1 MFFAHLVVSW
11 LKHGFEQ
18 EEFFHSLYAHIQT
31 KRLYTKFVLYLL
43 FIFIFIFILK
53 CHLLPEKRFR
63 NGRPVAQDVARY
75 LPNCLAASICRR
87 IASSELHAAGAYRH
101 GERQEV
107 QRQGGH
113 GRRLAFNLHV
123 NGSPHPAGETYRAF
137 TFRRCMHARLIHRS
151 LN

>member
-1 MFFAHLVVSW
+1 M
-11 LKHGFEQ
+11 Q
-18 EEFFHSLYAHIQT
+18 LYAVSMAVSCDWNLAYSCNRLPKAVIVKLNYFCDSE
-31 KRLYTKFVLYLL
+31 KRL
-43 FIFIFIFILK
+43 
-53 CHLLPEKRFR
+53 R

-87 IASSELHAAGAYRH
+87 ITSSELHAAGAYRH

-123 NGSPHPAGETYRAF
+123 NGSPHLAGETYHAF

-151 LN
+151 FN